1 MPKKIT
7 CVFQDCVLCGDRGK
21 KKALALAKKGVE
33 IEKIS
38 AFTDE
43 GRALCAKAVK
53 AGVGCMPFFTDGKK
67 YTATIDELL
76 AEPAKK
82 VTKPAKKAE
91 SEAGDV
97 RKDS

>member
-43 GRALCAKAVK
+43 GRTLCAKAVK
-53 AGVGCMPFFTDGKK
+53 AGVGCMPFFTDGEKI
-67 YTATIDELL
+67 TATIEELL
-76 AEPAKK
+76 EKPAKK
-82 VTKPAKKAE
+82 VKKAKKIE
-91 SEAGDV
+91 SEVGDV
-97 RKDS
+97 RQDS